1 MLNIKIKLHALKPR
15 HFLVFT
21 VFLMHIFVFTTDVN
35 FYPFLKY
42 DLFARVDD
50 FKNEKEAFLG
60 RKSGSEIFDLD
71 LTEQIRFG
79 PKWRYLVTV
88 KKLMREDPERLADIL
103 KLELREYNQKYKG
116 SVQALRFVADRNGEN
131 KVFFEVNL
139 D

>member
-1 MLNIKIKLHALKPR
+1 MLNIKTKLHALRPR
-15 HFLVFT
+15 HFLVFLA
-21 VFLMHIFVFTTDVN
+21 FLIHVFVFTTDVN

-50 FKNEKEAFLG
+50 FKSENEIFLG

-71 LTEQIRFG
+71 LTDQIRFG
-79 PKWRYLVTV
+79 PKWRFFVTV
-88 KKLMREDPERLADIL
+88 KKLIRENPDRLADIL

-116 SVQALRFVADRNGEN
+116 SVQALRFVAKTNGEN
-131 KVFFEVNL
+131 KVFFEVKL